1 MAFKVLS
8 SLLLL
13 CFYGTYFFRQFRLS
27 RKGIKTNRLAKG
39 AKSQRTIL
47 IETALLICTYLT
59 AGLQLLSIFLSSYL
73 LPIMTFLYI
82 RVLGLMILAF
92 GVIFFLLAIT
102 TMQDNWRAGI
112 DEDEKQIT
120 MVTHG
125 IYRYSR
131 NPAFVGF
138 DLLYLGSVLVYPNII
153 ICIATLI
160 TCFLLHLQILE
171 EERFLPTIFGE
182 KYILYKQN
190 TPRYF
195 LFF

>member
-1 MAFKVLS
+1 MLN
-8 SLLLL
+8 
-13 CFYGTYFFRQFRLS
+13 Q
-27 RKGIKTNRLAKG
+27 KGIKTNRLAKG
-39 AKSQRTIL
+39 AKPQRTNL

-59 AGLQLLSIFLSSYL
+59 ASFQFFSVFLNSYF
-73 LPIMTFLYI
+73 LPLMFSLYI
-82 RVLGLMILAF
+82 RVLGLVILAC
-92 GVIFFLLAIT
+92 GVIFFILAIT

-112 DEDEKQIT
+112 DEDEKRTTI
-120 MVTHG
+120 VKHG

-138 DLLYLGSVLVYPNII
+138 DLLYLGSILVNPNII
-153 ICIATLI
+153 LCTVAII

-182 KYILYKQN
+182 EYLLYKQN

-195 LFF
+195 LLI